1 MASNPRGYTAALG
14 EGVYGDL
21 GQIQNELRA
30 HALGC
35 HQVLMLATSPQRTI
49 LSLPLGSP
57 PEPSPHL
64 LSASSIIAQSF
75 LPGCVFKPFRGLK
88 KKKKVDE
95 QETQEV
101 YLFLFSFLLYLDFSD
116 ADEPFAGKSHFA
128 R

>member
-1 MASNPRGYTAALG
+1 
-14 EGVYGDL
+14 
-21 GQIQNELRA
+21 
-30 HALGC
+30 
-35 HQVLMLATSPQRTI
+35 MLATSPQRTI

-64 LSASSIIAQSF
+64 LSASSILAQSF
-75 LPGCVFKPFRGLK
+75 LPGGVFKPFRG
-88 KKKKVDE
+88 KKKVDE
-95 QETQEV
+95 KETQEV